1 MLQAARLSLSEAR
14 FIAGSWKNA
23 RRTGIDAAA
32 EWRANTERDDRISAE
47 GTPSLREAA
56 QRFTA
61 QHIGREKEREARSIP
76 TRSAPGRTWRPP
88 DSRDITRQDVI
99 AGIEAIALGQKARK
113 DSQAACRRG
122 PDGRKATLV
131 FL

>member
-1 MLQAARLSLSEAR
+1 LEGKKSAKHVQYRLDRLL
-14 FIAGSWKNA
+14 
-23 RRTGIDAAA
+23 A
-32 EWRANTERDDRISAE
+32 ELGDCQI
-47 GTPSLREAA
+47 
-56 QRFTA
+56 
-61 QHIGREKEREARSIP
+61 
-76 TRSAPGRTWRPP
+76 
-88 DSRDITRQDVI
+88 RDITRQDVI

>member
-1 MLQAARLSLSEAR
+1 MTQSFL
-14 FIAGSWKNA
+14 
-23 RRTGIDAAA
+23 D
-32 EWRANTERDDRISAE
+32 
-47 GTPSLREAA
+47 
-56 QRFTA
+56 
-61 QHIGREKEREARSIP
+61 GRVVVVV
-76 TRSAPGRTWRPP
+76 G
-88 DSRDITRQDVI
+88 DITRQDVI